1 MGAGELK
8 IENGE
13 LKMKEPVTCD
23 FSMAEVF
30 RFLKELKENNN
41 REWFNASYKALYW
54 VKTGHLD
61 KF

>member
-1 MGAGELK
+1 MGAEELK

-41 REWFNASYKALYW
+41 RSGLMRIKSGIWP
-54 VKTGHLD
+54 
-61 KF
+61 

>member
-1 MGAGELK
+1 MGAEELK

-41 REWFNASYKALYW
+41 REWFNAHKE
-54 VKTGHLD
+54 
-61 KF
+61 